1 MGKMIVPVFLVICN
15 LWILWVGPAKAE
27 KLEVMASIIP
37 LGDFCKKIG
46 GEKVST
52 TVLVPPGASPHIFEP
67 NPSTIVRASNSRV
80 LIQIG
85 AGFEFWF
92 DKLIPPANSKKRI
105 VIRAAKGIE
114 LIETIDSHHSRKSEK
129 ASSAEGKQDHGGNPH
144 IWLDPILAKKIC
156 RDIARGFSSADP
168 DNSAYF
174 LSRLRSYLKALDK
187 LDKEIRKRVGAF
199 RIKHYVTFHPSF
211 AYFSRRYGLKEV
223 GVIEAT
229 PGREPTP
236 RHLIKIIRAVKK
248 YNIKAVFSEPQL
260 NQRAADVIAE
270 EANIPI
276 LILDPIGGRK
286 PYGTDYI
293 ALMKHNLSI
302 MEKAMR

>member
-1 MGKMIVPVFLVICN
+1 MIKMIVPIFLVICN
-15 LWILWVGPAKAE
+15 LWIFWAGPAKAE
-27 KLEVMASIIP
+27 KLEVMATIIP
-37 LGDFCKKIG
+37 LGDFSEKIG
-46 GEKVST
+46 GERISA

-67 NPSTIVRASNSRV
+67 TPSTVVKASKTRV
-80 LIQIG
+80 FIHIG
-85 AGFEFWF
+85 AGFEFWVE
-92 DKLIPPANSKKRI
+92 KLIHPALSKKMI
-105 VIRAAKGIE
+105 VVRVSKGIE
-114 LIETIDSHHSRKSEK
+114 LIETIDSHHRRKSEK

-156 RDIARGFSSADP
+156 RDIEKGLSSADP
-168 DNSAYF
+168 EHSAYF
-174 LSRLRSYLKALDK
+174 HGRLQSYLEALDE

-236 RHLIKIIRAVKK
+236 RHLIKIIRAVRK
-248 YNIKAVFSEPQL
+248 YNIKAIFSEPQL
-260 NQRAADVIAE
+260 NQRAAEVIAR

-276 LILDPIGGRK
+276 LILDPIGGRE